1 MTLPLRGGGREAGGQ
16 PPVPRRIFHI
26 AAGSSIPIAGIFLP
40 ESVMVAGLGILSA
53 GGLGMELTRFKV
65 EWFNQCLV
73 RWFAPLLKAEEDR
86 RITGATYMVIG
97 GLIAFLL
104 FDTVV
109 AVSAMLFLALGDP
122 AAALVGRRMPGPRL
136 FGKSPVGTAAF
147 LAVSLLVVAVLVGS
161 GRFPYHWALLVG
173 GAVAAS
179 VELAP
184 VPPDDNLTIP
194 LAAGGAMHLLGA

>member
-1 MTLPLRGGGREAGGQ
+1 MTLPFRDSRLDVGSQ
-16 PPVPRRIFHI
+16 PPVPRRIFHV
-26 AAGSSIPIAGIFLP
+26 AAGSTIPIAGIFLP

-53 GGLGMELTRFKV
+53 GGLGMEIARFKV
-65 EWFNQCLV
+65 EWLNQCLI
-73 RWFAPLLKAEEDR
+73 RWLAPLLKADEDR
-86 RITGATYMVIG
+86 RITGATYMVIA

-136 FGKSPVGTAAF
+136 FGKSPVGTIAF
-147 LAVSLLVVAVLVGS
+147 LVVSLLIVAVLVGI

-173 GAVAAS
+173 GAVAAL

>member
-16 PPVPRRIFHI
+16 PPVPRRFFHI
-26 AAGSSIPIAGIFLP
+26 AAGSTIPIAGIFLP
-40 ESVMVAGLGILSA
+40 ESVMVAGLGIVSA
-53 GGLGMELTRFKV
+53 GGLGMEIARFKV
-65 EWFNQCLV
+65 EWLNQCLV
-73 RWFAPLLKAEEDR
+73 RWLAPLLKADEDR
-86 RITGATYMVIG
+86 RITGATYMVIA

-136 FGKSPVGTAAF
+136 FGKSPIGTIAF
-147 LAVSLLVVAVLVGS
+147 LVVSLLIVEVLVGS

-173 GAVAAS
+173 GAVAAL

>member
-1 MTLPLRGGGREAGGQ
+1 ME
-16 PPVPRRIFHI
+16 I
-26 AAGSSIPIAGIFLP
+26 A
-40 ESVMVAGLGILSA
+40 
-53 GGLGMELTRFKV
+53 RFKV
-65 EWFNQCLV
+65 EWLNQCLV
-73 RWFAPLLKAEEDR
+73 RWLAPLLKADEDR
-86 RITGATYMVIG
+86 RITGATYMVIA

-136 FGKSPVGTAAF
+136 FGKSPIGTIAF
-147 LAVSLLVVAVLVGS
+147 LVVSLLIVEVLVGS

-173 GAVAAS
+173 GAVAAL

>member
-16 PPVPRRIFHI
+16 PPVPRRFFHI
-26 AAGSSIPIAGIFLP
+26 AAGSTIPIAGIFLP
-40 ESVMVAGLGILSA
+40 ESVMVAGLGIVSA
-53 GGLGMELTRFKV
+53 GGLGMEIARFKV
-65 EWFNQCLV
+65 EWLNQCLV
-73 RWFAPLLKAEEDR
+73 RWLAPLLKADEDR
-86 RITGATYMVIG
+86 RITGATYMVIA

-136 FGKSPVGTAAF
+136 FGKSPVGTIAF
-147 LAVSLLVVAVLVGS
+147 LVVSLLIVEVLVGS

-173 GAVAAS
+173 GAVAAL

>member
-1 MTLPLRGGGREAGGQ
+1 MTFPFRGSGRDAGNQ
-16 PPVPRRIFHI
+16 PPVPRRIFHV
-26 AAGSSIPIAGIFLP
+26 AAGSTLPIAGIFLP
-40 ESVMVAGLGILSA
+40 ESAMVAGLAVLSA
-53 GGLGMELTRFKV
+53 AGLGMEMARFKV
-65 EWFNQCLV
+65 EWLNRWLV
-73 RWFAPLLKAEEDR
+73 RWFAPLLKADEDR

-104 FDTVV
+104 FDTVA

-147 LAVSLLVVAVLVGS
+147 LVVSLLVVAVLVGS

-173 GAVAAS
+173 AAVAAL

>member
-1 MTLPLRGGGREAGGQ
+1 MTLPLRGAGREAGGQ
-16 PPVPRRIFHI
+16 PPVPRRFFHI
-26 AAGSSIPIAGIFLP
+26 AAGSTIPIAGIFLP
-40 ESVMVAGLGILSA
+40 ESVMVVGLGIVSA
-53 GGLGMELTRFKV
+53 GGLGMEIARFKV
-65 EWFNQCLV
+65 EWLNQCLV
-73 RWFAPLLKAEEDR
+73 RWLAPLLKADENR
-86 RITGATYMVIG
+86 RITGATYMVIA

-136 FGKSPVGTAAF
+136 FGKSPVGTIAF
-147 LAVSLLVVAVLVGS
+147 LVVSLLIVAVLVGS

-173 GAVAAS
+173 GAVAAL

>member
-16 PPVPRRIFHI
+16 PPVPRRFFHI
-26 AAGSSIPIAGIFLP
+26 AAGSTIPIAGIFLP
-40 ESVMVAGLGILSA
+40 ESVMVAGLGIVSA
-53 GGLGMELTRFKV
+53 GGLGMEIARFKV
-65 EWFNQCLV
+65 EWLNQCLV
-73 RWFAPLLKAEEDR
+73 RWLAPLLKADEDR
-86 RITGATYMVIG
+86 RITGATYMVIA

-122 AAALVGRRMPGPRL
+122 AAALVGRRTPDPRL
-136 FGKSPVGTAAF
+136 FGKSPDGTIAF
-147 LAVSLLVVAVLVGS
+147 LVVSLLIVAVLVDS

-173 GAVAAS
+173 GAVAAL

>member
-16 PPVPRRIFHI
+16 PPVPRRFFHI
-26 AAGSSIPIAGIFLP
+26 AAGSTIPIAGIFLP
-40 ESVMVAGLGILSA
+40 ESVMVAGLGIVSA
-53 GGLGMELTRFKV
+53 GGLGMEIARFKV
-65 EWFNQCLV
+65 EWLNQCLV
-73 RWFAPLLKAEEDR
+73 RWLAPLLKADEDR
-86 RITGATYMVIG
+86 RITGATYVVI

-136 FGKSPVGTAAF
+136 FGKSPVGTIAF
-147 LAVSLLVVAVLVGS
+147 LVVSLLIVAVLVGS

-173 GAVAAS
+173 GAVAAL

>member
-16 PPVPRRIFHI
+16 PPVPRRFFHI
-26 AAGSSIPIAGIFLP
+26 AAGSTIPIAGIFLP
-40 ESVMVAGLGILSA
+40 ESVMVAGLGIVSA
-53 GGLGMELTRFKV
+53 GGLGMEIARFKV
-65 EWFNQCLV
+65 EWLNQCLV
-73 RWFAPLLKAEEDR
+73 RCLAPLLKADEDR
-86 RITGATYMVIG
+86 RIPGATYMVIA

-136 FGKSPVGTAAF
+136 FGKSPVGTIAF
-147 LAVSLLVVAVLVGS
+147 LVVSLLIVAVLGGS

-173 GAVAAS
+173 GAVAAL

>member
-1 MTLPLRGGGREAGGQ
+1 M
-16 PPVPRRIFHI
+16 
-26 AAGSSIPIAGIFLP
+26 P
-40 ESVMVAGLGILSA
+40 ESAMVAGLAILSA
-53 GGLGMELTRFKV
+53 GGLGMELARFKV
-65 EWFNQCLV
+65 EWLNQCLV
-73 RWFAPLLKAEEDR
+73 RRFAPLLKADEDR
-86 RITGATYMVIG
+86 RITGATYMVIA

-109 AVSAMLFLALGDP
+109 AVSAMLFLAFGDP
-122 AAALVGRRMPGPRL
+122 VAALVGRRMPGPRL

-147 LAVSLLVVAVLVGS
+147 LVVSLLIVAVLVGS

-173 GAVAAS
+173 AAVAAL

>member
-1 MTLPLRGGGREAGGQ
+1 MTLPFRDSRLDVGSQ
-16 PPVPRRIFHI
+16 PPVPRRIFHV
-26 AAGSSIPIAGIFLP
+26 AAGSTIPIAGIFLP

-53 GGLGMELTRFKV
+53 GGLGMEIARFKV
-65 EWFNQCLV
+65 EWLNQCLV
-73 RWFAPLLKAEEDR
+73 RWFAPLLKADEDR
-86 RITGATYMVIG
+86 RITGATYMVIA

-136 FGKSPVGTAAF
+136 FGKSPVGTIAF
-147 LAVSLLVVAVLVGS
+147 LVVSLLIVAVLVGS

-173 GAVAAS
+173 GAVAAL

>member
-1 MTLPLRGGGREAGGQ
+1 MVTLPADLGTGEALVEGVGR
-16 PPVPRRIFHI
+16 
-26 AAGSSIPIAGIFLP
+26 
-40 ESVMVAGLGILSA
+40 
-53 GGLGMELTRFKV
+53 
-65 EWFNQCLV
+65 NQVVFRLC
-73 RWFAPLLKAEEDR
+73 APLLKAGGDR
-86 RITGATYMVIG
+86 RITGASYMVIA

-104 FDTVV
+104 SGTAV

-173 GAVAAS
+173 GAVAAL

>member
-16 PPVPRRIFHI
+16 PPVPRRFFHI
-26 AAGSSIPIAGIFLP
+26 AAGLTIPIAGIFLP
-40 ESVMVAGLGILSA
+40 ESAMVAGLGIVSA
-53 GGLGMELTRFKV
+53 GGLGMEIARFKV
-65 EWFNQCLV
+65 EWLNQCLV
-73 RWFAPLLKAEEDR
+73 RWLEPLLKADEDR
-86 RITGATYMVIG
+86 RITGATYMVIA

-136 FGKSPVGTAAF
+136 FGKSPVGTIAF
-147 LAVSLLVVAVLVGS
+147 LVVSLLIVAVLVGS

-173 GAVAAS
+173 GAVAAL

>member
-1 MTLPLRGGGREAGGQ
+1 MSVPSHGTQRNTGSQPL
-16 PPVPRRIFHI
+16 VPRRIFHFV
-26 AAGSSIPIAGIFLP
+26 AGSIVAIAGIFLP
-40 ESVMVAGLGILSA
+40 ESVMVAGLGIVSA
-53 GGLGMELTRFKV
+53 GGLGMEIARFKV
-65 EWFNQCLV
+65 EWLNQCLV
-73 RWFAPLLKAEEDR
+73 RWLAPLLKADEDR
-86 RITGATYMVIG
+86 RITGATYMVIA

-109 AVSAMLFLALGDP
+109 AVAAMLFLALGDP

-136 FGKSPVGTAAF
+136 FGKSPVGTIAF
-147 LAVSLLVVAVLVGS
+147 LVVSLLIVAVLVGS

-173 GAVAAS
+173 GAVAAL

>member
-16 PPVPRRIFHI
+16 PPVPRRFFHI
-26 AAGSSIPIAGIFLP
+26 AAGSTIPIAGIFLP
-40 ESVMVAGLGILSA
+40 ESVMVAGLGIVSA
-53 GGLGMELTRFKV
+53 GGLGMEIARFKV
-65 EWFNQCLV
+65 EWLNQCLV
-73 RWFAPLLKAEEDR
+73 RWLAPLLKADEDR
-86 RITGATYMVIG
+86 RITGATYMVIA

-136 FGKSPVGTAAF
+136 FGKSPVGTIAF
-147 LAVSLLVVAVLVGS
+147 LVVSLLIVAALVGS

-173 GAVAAS
+173 GAVAAL

>member
-1 MTLPLRGGGREAGGQ
+1 MALPFRGTRRSAGSQ
-16 PPVPRRIFHI
+16 PPIPRMAFHL
-26 AAGSSIPIAGIFLP
+26 AAGSTLPIAGIFLP
-40 ESVMVAGLGILSA
+40 EGVMVAGLAVLSA
-53 GGLGMELTRFKV
+53 GGVGLEMARFKV
-65 EWFNQCLV
+65 ESLNQFLV
-73 RWFAPLLKAEEDR
+73 RWFAPLLKAGEDR
-86 RITGATYMVIG
+86 RITGATYMVVA

-104 FDTVV
+104 FDKAV
-109 AVSAMLFLALGDP
+109 AVAAMLFLSLGDP

-147 LAVSLLVVAVLVGS
+147 LVVSLAVVAVLVGS
-161 GRFPYHWALLVG
+161 GHFPFHWGLLVG
-173 GAVAAS
+173 AVVAAL